1 MLCLICKSRCP
12 VAVTWTVNVGLCTT
26 VCLRSMPI
34 VRVALLA
41 LHLETK
47 WPARMYCSRYG
58 LCARRCCS
66 RYEFFA
72 ELCLQLYDICLHTPP
87 HPPPPAPADH
97 GMMVVNSNLKG
108 AAADHGMMMVMAI
121 FFKDVSADSVD
132 DSYMHTLRSST
143 DGSGNRMCSIL
154 LTHSFVPK
162 PSHKKELLDK
172 SLIEFKTKAF
182 NLARDAKRP

>member
-41 LHLETK
+41 LHLETT

-108 AAADHGMMMVMAI
+108 AAADHGMMVVMANMSGAVFDHAMMVATATVLMVTITI
-121 FFKDVSADSVD
+121 FLRRGFKDSP
-132 DSYMHTLRSST
+132 MPI
-143 DGSGNRMCSIL
+143 N
-154 LTHSFVPK
+154 
-162 PSHKKELLDK
+162 
-172 SLIEFKTKAF
+172 
-182 NLARDAKRP
+182 